1 MTEALRDEA
10 CDQAAEL
17 LVQLRFA
24 ARADRMKLLRGSLLA
39 AARMCGFDEW
49 PAQDILLAVSEA
61 CQNVMLH
68 AYRGRGE
75 GEIALCIYR
84 LDDGIL
90 VRLRDFAPP
99 VDPAKIAPRPLDAV
113 APGGLGTH
121 FIREIMDE
129 IRFLPPPGGEGNLLE
144 MVKRTGR
151 RR

>member
-1 MTEALRDEA
+1 MPEALRHEA
-10 CDQAAEL
+10 GGQTAEL

-24 ARADRMKLLRGSLLA
+24 ARADRMKLLRGSVLT

-49 PAQDILLAVSEA
+49 PAQDILLAICEA
-61 CQNVMLH
+61 CQNVILH
-68 AYRGRGE
+68 AYGGRSG

-90 VRLRDFAPP
+90 FRLRDFAPP
-99 VDPAKIAPRPLDAV
+99 VDPAKIAPRPLDRI

-151 RR
+151 RT